1 MILIW
6 IPSLISFNLFSPPS
20 VFCKSKGNGV
30 IGHKAFLILKVAH
43 KFFRQFLLHY
53 RTKITRGK
61 KKKRR
66 EKKNCKWKGEKIK
79 TKSANSHQSIHQIST
94 RKFSL
99 SPIFS
104 PLIFIRLILLFFNFA
119 SCFFI
124 FLCVSVKAIAH
135 FWLFFSE
142 TWVWQIFAKIC
153 QTLARR
159 FFGVW
164 TADPL
169 MFGFAKIA
177 RIIIAV
183 VVDVC

>member
-6 IPSLISFNLFSPPS
+6 IPSLISFNLFSPPP

-30 IGHKAFLILKVAH
+30 IGHKAFLSLKVAH

-61 KKKRR
+61 KKK
-66 EKKNCKWKGEKIK
+66 KKGNWKREKIK

-104 PLIFIRLILLFFNFA
+104 PLIFIRLILLFFFS

-135 FWLFFSE
+135 FWLFFSK

-169 MFGFAKIA
+169 MFGFAKDA